1 MSHISTSRS
10 LELSTASRNLSNSHY
25 DWATSI
31 DDLHVL
37 PHLLESNES
46 TRVSIKARFVLAY
59 VKKQKCL
66 VGTIASYFIFSIG
79 FYLNYI
85 YFGLAYEE
93 SSPPNFLVS
102 CILIY
107 SIYWH
112 IFILVATYL
121 NRDYPQAPYPWHKLR
136 LRFEAFSMV
145 LLTVIL
151 VSADVLQLDFMLTI
165 CKQASCSNLGYIL
178 SIIGRGTL
186 YAAYGYYFIINDQL
200 NFYYKKVMS
209 ITFFVKFTAD
219 VIFLFFVNIFDPI
232 EVHGD
237 WYRTMESMMAYLEFV

>member
-46 TRVSIKARFVLAY
+46 TRVSIKASFVLAY

-93 SSPPNFLVS
+93 SSPPNFL
-102 CILIY
+102 
-107 SIYWH
+107 
-112 IFILVATYL
+112 
-121 NRDYPQAPYPWHKLR
+121 APYPWHKLR

-165 CKQASCSNLGYIL
+165 CKQVSCSNLGYIL

-186 YAAYGYYFIINDQL
+186 YAAYGYYFIIND
-200 NFYYKKVMS
+200 
-209 ITFFVKFTAD
+209 
-219 VIFLFFVNIFDPI
+219 
-232 EVHGD
+232 
-237 WYRTMESMMAYLEFV
+237 